1 MHRITQN
8 EGNLITVRVSGTLTQ
23 EDYDQLIPA
32 WEKEIAEHGSMRMLF
47 LMEDFHGW
55 KPGAAWDDFRFDTKH
70 AKHIERVAMVGEKK
84 WQEWFAKIG
93 ALFVKDDVRYFD
105 LADLSAAERWVRTD

>member
-8 EGNLITVRVSGTLTQ
+8 EGNLITVRVSGRLTQ

-32 WEKEIAEHGSMRMLF
+32 WEKEIAEHGSMRMLL

-55 KPGAAWDDFRFDTKH
+55 TPGAGWDDFHFTATH

-84 WQEWFAKIG
+84 WQEWFAKVG
-93 ALFVKDDVRYFD
+93 SLLVSEDVRYFD
-105 LADLSAAERWVRTD
+105 LANLSEAERWVRTD